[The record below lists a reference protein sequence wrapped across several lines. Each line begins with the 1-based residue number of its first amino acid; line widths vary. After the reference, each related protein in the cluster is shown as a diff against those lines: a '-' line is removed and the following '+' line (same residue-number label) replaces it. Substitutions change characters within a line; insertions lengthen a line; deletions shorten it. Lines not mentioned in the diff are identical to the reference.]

1 MSVSETAGTPRS
13 GLWVVRLCLLA
24 IIADGYDLI
33 VYGATVPSLLKEPGW
48 ELSKT
53 TAGAIGSWTL
63 VGLMVGF
70 LSVGRL
76 ADLLGRRKLMLV
88 GVTWFSLASVA
99 CGFATSPMFMGVGR
113 FLAGVGLGGVL
124 PLALMLAME
133 FAPSGRRQLYNGLT
147 MSGYAVGTVLCS
159 LLALWMIPNHGWRP
173 MYYAAGIFLL
183 IVPLMWF
190 QLPESVSWLVSK
202 NRIDEAREIS
212 KRYAVEFD
220 AIVAEQQA
228 QRELALGAEAAGG
241 YRAVFSNRYWLATVM
256 FTFASML
263 INVVVYG
270 LNTWLPEIMK
280 SAGYSLGSALQFM
293 LVMQVGTLIG
303 LVGWSALADWY
314 TPRRVIAPA
323 FFVGFLGLVV
333 MSFNLPIAMLM
344 TAICIAGIGTVG
356 ANVMTYGFIGAFYP
370 VALRGTALGV
380 AIGLGRFG
388 SILGPMLGAWVL
400 NANMG
405 TKWSF
410 ATFAIP
416 TLVLVVVTTLV
427 PKSPAEKAEEA
438 KAPAQEKA
446 TA

>member
-1 MSVSETAGTPRS
+1 MTDSNTSGAPRN
-13 GLWVVRLCLLA
+13 GLWVVGLCLLA
-24 IIADGYDLI
+24 IVADGYDLI

-70 LSVGRL
+70 LTVGRL
-76 ADLLGRRKLMLV
+76 ADLVGRRRLMLI

-99 CGFATSPMFMGVGR
+99 CGFATSPLFMGVGR
-113 FLAGVGLGGVL
+113 FLAGIGLGGVL

-133 FAPSGRRQLYNGLT
+133 FAPRDRRQLYNGLT
-147 MSGYAVGTVLCS
+147 MSGYAVGTVICS
-159 LLALWMIPNHGWRP
+159 LLALQVIPAHGWRP
-173 MYYAAGIFLL
+173 MYYAAGAFLL

-190 QLPESVSWLVSK
+190 HLPESVSWLVSK
-202 NRIDEAREIS
+202 NRMDEARVVS
-212 KRYAVEFD
+212 QRYAVDLD
-220 AIVAEQQA
+220 AIVSELQA
-228 QRELALGAEAAGG
+228 QRDLAQGAESAGG
-241 YRAVFSNRYWLATVM
+241 YRAVFSQRYWLATVM
-256 FTFASML
+256 FIVASML
-263 INVVVYG
+263 INIVIYG
-270 LNTWLPEIMK
+270 LNTWLPEIMR

-303 LVGWSALADWY
+303 LVGWSALADRF

-323 FFVGFLGLVV
+323 YFLGFLALVV
-333 MSFNLPIAMLM
+333 MSFNLPAGLLML
-344 TAICIAGIGTVG
+344 TIGIAGIGTVG

-400 NANMG
+400 NADLG
-405 TKWSF
+405 TGWSF
-410 ATFAIP
+410 ASFAIP
-416 TLVLVVVTTLV
+416 TLVLVVVTLLI
-427 PKSPAEKAEEA
+427 PKSPAEKASRA
-438 KAPAQEKA
+438 AAPVAEKA
-446 TA
+446 AA

>member
-1 MSVSETAGTPRS
+1 MSDSNASGTPRS
-13 GLWVVRLCLLA
+13 GLWVVGLCLLA
-24 IIADGYDLI
+24 IVADGYDLI

-70 LSVGRL
+70 LTVGRL
-76 ADLLGRRKLMLV
+76 ADLVGRRRLMLI

-99 CGFATSPMFMGVGR
+99 CGFATSPLFMGVCR
-113 FLAGVGLGGVL
+113 FLAGIGLGGVL

-133 FAPSGRRQLYNGLT
+133 FAPRDHRQLYNGLT

-159 LLALWMIPNHGWRP
+159 LLALRVIPDHGWRP
-173 MYYAAGIFLL
+173 MYYTAGVFLV

-190 QLPESVSWLVSK
+190 HLPESVSWLVSK
-202 NRIDEAREIS
+202 NRMDEARAVS
-212 KRYAVEFD
+212 QRYAVDFD
-220 AIVAEQQA
+220 AIVAELQEQRDLA
-228 QRELALGAEAAGG
+228 QGAESAGG
-241 YRAVFSNRYWLATVM
+241 YRAVVSQRYWLATVM
-256 FTFASML
+256 FIAASML
-263 INVVVYG
+263 INIVIYG
-270 LNTWLPEIMK
+270 LNTWLPEIMR

-293 LVMQVGTLIG
+293 LVMQIGTLIG
-303 LVGWSALADWY
+303 LVGWSALADRF

-323 FFVGFLGLVV
+323 YFLGFLALVV
-333 MSFNLPIAMLM
+333 MSFNLPTGLLML
-344 TAICIAGIGTVG
+344 TIGIAGIGTVG

-400 NANMG
+400 NADLG

-410 ATFAIP
+410 ASFAIP
-416 TLVLVVVTTLV
+416 TLVLVVVTLLI
-427 PKSPAEKAEEA
+427 PKSPAEKADQA
-438 KAPAQEKA
+438 APVPERAA
-446 TA
+446 A